1 VLGRYRTNTEIFGAS
16 LSKKEGLIVMT
27 KRLIGYPGMFQQQKK
42 AGLYNEN
49 ICLSPSPP
57 TGCPNIFPVRDNPNP
72 INILKVKT
80 FQYTAIS
87 DGIKRI
93 YTNQDGVAKYGSSR
107 ILNPNSVSY
116 INLFING
123 ILQPNIN
130 YTVVQGRLIFSNDL
144 PVSGAPIILQFVIIY
159 G

>member
-1 VLGRYRTNTEIFGAS
+1 
-16 LSKKEGLIVMT
+16 MT
-27 KRLIGYPGMFQQQKK
+27 KKLIGYHSMYQQQKK
-42 AGLYNEN
+42 TGLYNKN
-49 ICLSPSPP
+49 SCISPSPP
-57 TGCPNIFPVRDNPNP
+57 RGCPNIYPVRENPNP

-87 DGIKRI
+87 DGIKRV
-93 YTNQDGVAKYGSSR
+93 YTNQDGVLKYGSSG

-130 YTVVQGRLIFSNDL
+130 YIVEKGKLTFSNDL
-144 PVSGAPIILQFVIIY
+144 PLSGSPIILQFVIIY

>member
-1 VLGRYRTNTEIFGAS
+1 
-16 LSKKEGLIVMT
+16 MT
-27 KRLIGYPGMFQQQKK
+27 KKLIGYHSMYQQQKK
-42 AGLYNEN
+42 TGLYDEN

-57 TGCPNIFPVRDNPNP
+57 RGCPNIYPVKEKPNPN
-72 INILKVKT
+72 NILKVKT

-87 DGIKRI
+87 DGIKMV
-93 YTNQDGVAKYGSSR
+93 YTNQDRMLKYGSSR
-107 ILNPNSVSY
+107 ILDPNSVSY

-130 YTVVQGRLIFSNDL
+130 YIVEQGKLTFSNDL
-144 PVSGAPIILQFVIIY
+144 PLSGAPIILQFVIIY

>member
-1 VLGRYRTNTEIFGAS
+1 MP
-16 LSKKEGLIVMT
+16 KK
-27 KRLIGYPGMFQQQKK
+27 LIGYHSMYQQQKK
-42 AGLYNEN
+42 TGLNNKN

-57 TGCPNIFPVRDNPNP
+57 RGCPNIYPVRENPDP
-72 INILKVKT
+72 ANILKVKT

-93 YTNQDGVAKYGSSR
+93 YTNQDGVLKYGSSR
-107 ILNPNSVSY
+107 ILDPNSVSY

-130 YTVVQGRLIFSNDL
+130 YTVEQGKLTFSNDIPL
-144 PVSGAPIILQFVIIY
+144 SGAPIILQFVIIY

>member
-1 VLGRYRTNTEIFGAS
+1 MLIFEQI
-16 LSKKEGLIVMT
+16 KETTYI
-27 KRLIGYPGMFQQQKK
+27 Y
-42 AGLYNEN
+42 
-49 ICLSPSPP
+49 
-57 TGCPNIFPVRDNPNP
+57 PVRENPNP

-93 YTNQDGVAKYGSSR
+93 YTNQDGVLKYGSSG

-130 YTVVQGRLIFSNDL
+130 YIVEQGKLTFSKDL
-144 PVSGAPIILQFVIIY
+144 PLSGSPIIVQFVIIY

>member
-1 VLGRYRTNTEIFGAS
+1 
-16 LSKKEGLIVMT
+16 MT
-27 KRLIGYPGMFQQQKK
+27 KKLIGYHSMHQQQKK
-42 AGLYNEN
+42 IGLYNED

-57 TGCPNIFPVRDNPNP
+57 RGCPNIYPVRENPNP
-72 INILKVKT
+72 TNILKVKT

-93 YTNQDGVAKYGSSR
+93 YTNHDRVLKYGSSR
-107 ILNPNSVSY
+107 ILDPNSVSY

>member
-1 VLGRYRTNTEIFGAS
+1 
-16 LSKKEGLIVMT
+16 MT
-27 KRLIGYPGMFQQQKK
+27 KKLIGYHSMYQQQKK
-42 AGLYNEN
+42 TGLYNKN
-49 ICLSPSPP
+49 SCISPSPP
-57 TGCPNIFPVRDNPNP
+57 RGCPNIYPVRENPNP

-93 YTNQDGVAKYGSSR
+93 YTNQDGVLKYGSSG

-130 YTVVQGRLIFSNDL
+130 YIVEQGKLTFSNDL
-144 PVSGAPIILQFVIIY
+144 PLSGSPIILQFVIIY

>member
-1 VLGRYRTNTEIFGAS
+1 
-16 LSKKEGLIVMT
+16 MT
-27 KRLIGYPGMFQQQKK
+27 KKSIGYHSMHQQQKK
-42 AGLYNEN
+42 IGLYNED
-49 ICLSPSPP
+49 ICLPPSPP
-57 TGCPNIFPVRDNPNP
+57 RGCPNIYPVREKPNP
-72 INILKVKT
+72 TDILKVKT

-93 YTNQDGVAKYGSSR
+93 YTNQDRVLKYGSSR
-107 ILNPNSVSY
+107 ILDPNSVSY

-130 YTVVQGRLIFSNDL
+130 YTVEQGRLIFSNDL